1 MRRKDRTQIYE
12 GSLKQYGRPENA
24 QKRRFQHLFRLNFGV
39 CFCPEFPE
47 IPDLN
52 FPAGTGQ
59 ALSRPVREI
68 PVPWILYMDVI
79 LGNRYTIC

>member
-1 MRRKDRTQIYE
+1 MK
-12 GSLKQYGRPENA
+12 
-24 QKRRFQHLFRLNFGV
+24 
-39 CFCPEFPE
+39 FCPDFPE

-68 PVPWILYMDVI
+68 PVPWILYV
-79 LGNRYTIC
+79 RVV